1 MKHSRLKFCAFLC
14 LVLLGGGIVFAAIY
28 TPREGKAQSASS
40 ELATGE
46 SATGESATGQSVVIE
61 ADGQVAWDKAEALY
75 SAEGNVR
82 VSRGLWRLEA
92 DRIEAYYAPEEVP
105 EAGSSTL
112 PSARD
117 LRLVHALA
125 DALEGLTGATGSPSE
140 GIESQV
146 VASHQDGTILR
157 TERLVWRPQEQILE
171 ATSGGDLKSRDG
183 ASLSSGGA
191 LTHRRLA
198 SGREESRARGGVVIR
213 TAQGEMIRGAEAIAL
228 GKSGRIHEYRVLG
241 GVEIVRTSGE
251 QAQAEQLSYLVGA
264 RKVLLEDQVVLT
276 SAGRTLSGDRAE
288 MDLETGRSVLLPK
301 SGEKVQGTFD
311 PATNE
316 PATNTPTTSD
326 PTTNST
332 NP

>member
-1 MKHSRLKFCAFLC
+1 MKLIPSLVPAFSLVPALR
-14 LVLLGGGIVFAAIY
+14 LVLVLVLAVGGGLVFV
-28 TPREGKAQSASS
+28 PQESKAQSSS
-40 ELATGE
+40 SVVATNE
-46 SATGESATGQSVVIE
+46 SATSGLATDESATSAPVVIE

-75 SAEGNVR
+75 LAEGNVR
-82 VSRGLWRLEA
+82 ILRGLWQLRA
-92 DRIEAYYAPEEVP
+92 DRVEAFYAPEEVP
-105 EAGSSTL
+105 EAGSKTL

-125 DALEGLTGATGSPSE
+125 GLTGATGSVTG

-157 TERLVWRPQEQILE
+157 TQRLTWKPQERILE
-171 ATSGGDLKSRDG
+171 AASGGDLKSRGG
-183 ASLSSGGA
+183 AFLTSKGA

-198 SGREESRARGGVVIR
+198 SGREESRA
-213 TAQGEMIRGAEAIAL
+213 
-228 GKSGRIHEYRVLG
+228 SG
-241 GVEIVRTSGE
+241 GVEIRTPEGEVIRGTEALALGRSGTIYE
-251 QAQAEQLSYLVGA
+251 YRLLGSVEITRANGELAQAEQLSYLVGA

-311 PATNE
+311 PK
-316 PATNTPTTSD
+316 
-326 PTTNST
+326 TNST